1 MQEQIAE
8 GSLKNSHRNTN
19 PVFLKRANTFLQKK
33 ALDYLYTK
41 CQDLVISQRL
51 NPDTNILEKNT
62 FFVHSYTAKTEP
74 GFLVCMPNT
83 TPIFIKT
90 SNKKDIQPHA
100 FILRFRFSQEVHNGS
115 IFIVSLD
122 TINHTFLFEDIYV
135 WNDHNIFI
143 NKTFTQRRSIMK
155 KFIEYHYIADVRL
168 LGGLITSVLNPKSL
182 DYFEE
187 LKDTKNYTRVH
198 FIPDSPN
205 RRRLTYTLNDIEA
218 RINDGYYGRKE
229 ISSSNLP
236 VPVLHNPILSKAISA
251 KPVTER
257 PTIAKAVALP
267 MLPDVYE
274 LYDNSIS
281 LGKAAIQTL
290 ELSKKL
296 KEVIDDNK
304 YVKIKYNDNFKR
316 YEIIDLHLP

>member
-33 ALDYLYTK
+33 AVDYLHTK

-74 GFLVCMPNT
+74 GFLVCIPNT
-83 TPIFIKT
+83 TPIFLKT
-90 SNKKDIQPHA
+90 SNKKDVPPQA

-135 WNDHNIFI
+135 WNDQNIFI
-143 NKTFTQRRSIMK
+143 NKTFTQRRTIMK

-168 LGGLITSVLNPKSL
+168 LGGLVTYVLNPKSL

-205 RRRLTYTLNDIEA
+205 RRRLTYTINDIEA
-218 RINDGYYGRKE
+218 RINDGYYGRKD
-229 ISSSNLP
+229 ISSSNTTVSKP
-236 VPVLHNPILSKAISA
+236 VPATPTTD
-251 KPVTER
+251 KPTV
-257 PTIAKAVALP
+257 AKAVALP

-274 LYDNSIS
+274 LYDNNIS

-296 KEVIDDNK
+296 KEVIDNDK
-304 YVKIKYNDNFKR
+304 YVKIKYNDSFKR
-316 YEIIDLHLP
+316 YEIVDLYRP

>member
-33 ALDYLYTK
+33 AIDYLYTK

-74 GFLVCMPNT
+74 GFLVCIPNT
-83 TPIFIKT
+83 TPIFLKT
-90 SNKKDIQPHA
+90 SNKKDVPPQA

-135 WNDHNIFI
+135 WNDQNIFI
-143 NKTFTQRRSIMK
+143 NKTFTQRRTIMK

-168 LGGLITSVLNPKSL
+168 LGGLITYVLNPKSL

-205 RRRLTYTLNDIEA
+205 RRRLTYTINDIEA
-218 RINDGYYGRKE
+218 RINDGYYGRKD
-229 ISSSNLP
+229 ISSSNTTVSKP
-236 VPVLHNPILSKAISA
+236 VPATPTTD
-251 KPVTER
+251 KPTV
-257 PTIAKAVALP
+257 AKAVALP

-274 LYDNSIS
+274 LYDNNIS

-296 KEVIDDNK
+296 KEVIDNDK
-304 YVKIKYNDNFKR
+304 YVKIKYNDSFKR
-316 YEIIDLHLP
+316 YEIIDLHRP